1 MNIAKI
7 LKQVGILKESFDS
20 KGAIKKLESVK
31 SANDDK
37 KMLSIIRDIQASIKS
52 KSTASIMVKKPVLR
66 SLDELAE
73 ALIAN
78 DHNDAQIIFDLL
90 KKELKIL

>member
-7 LKQVGILKESFDS
+7 LNQIGILKESFDS
-20 KGAIKKLESVK
+20 KSAIKKLESVK
-31 SANDDK
+31 TVNDDK

-52 KSTASIMVKKPVLR
+52 TSTASIMVKKPILR
-66 SLDELAE
+66 NLDELAE
-73 ALIAN
+73 ALLAN
-78 DHNDAQIIFDLL
+78 DYDDAEIIFDLL